1 MTLRVNTHLVRR
13 SLIVLVAIGLITS
26 IAPTTNAA
34 PKASGACSK
43 AGAKAKISGLE
54 FKCQK
59 VKGKLIWKKQKAKSG
74 SSASGVPQSEAPK
87 PNPAPV
93 VKIRPNGPQTL
104 AGQTELDKV
113 YKVLNEV
120 SKELYERSLKVA
132 KSQSVVLSD
141 EPNNKLVIST
151 QKVVDRTVEMMRAI
165 KPDFPDNKVYLFRE
179 IAWLESNLKPICPS
193 LFSNQIQFGW
203 ANAGCGSLWSG
214 SLTKYESPGF
224 TYDPNWSA
232 EELLAFSGSHESVH
246 LIQVLSDPDGA
257 FKIPAWYREGSA
269 NVGAGLVM
277 ASMTEYGNGDYGWAD
292 DVSRNSWAKPRCGAP
307 FEQWKLKNDAA
318 GHEAMKNCEY
328 DLGRRLVE
336 FIVSKERTFDNVY
349 KVNQDVRAG
358 MGFDEAF
365 LKHHGMTRMDFL
377 NEVERWLE
385 KLEWDKAVTY

>member
-1 MTLRVNTHLVRR
+1 MRR
-13 SLIVLVAIGLITS
+13 SLISLLIVGLLSIISPTS
-26 IAPTTNAA
+26 LAA
-34 PKASGACSK
+34 PKANGACSK
-43 AGAKAKISGLE
+43 VGAKTKIAGLE
-54 FKCQK
+54 YKCQK
-59 VKGKLIWKKQKAKSG
+59 IKGKLLWKKQTTQSS
-74 SSASGVPQSEAPK
+74 SSASSAPQSETPK
-87 PNPAPV
+87 STPAPV
-93 VKIRPNGPQTL
+93 VKIRPNGPQTF
-104 AGQTELDKV
+104 AGQIELDKT
-113 YKVLNEV
+113 YKILNEV
-120 SKELYERSLKVA
+120 SQELYSRSLKVA
-132 KSQSVVLSD
+132 KSQSMVLSD

-179 IAWLESNLKPICPS
+179 IAWLEANLKPVCPN

-203 ANAGCGSLWSG
+203 ANAGCGNLWSG

-224 TYDPNWSA
+224 TYDAYWSA
-232 EELLAFSGSHESVH
+232 EKLLAFSGSHESVH
-246 LIQVLSDPDGA
+246 LIQVLSDADGA

-277 ASMTEYGNGDYGWAD
+277 ASMPQYGNGDYGWAD
-292 DVSRNSWAKPRCGAP
+292 DISRNSWAKPRCGAP

-336 FIVSKERTFDNVY
+336 YIVAKEKTFDNVY
-349 KVNQDVRAG
+349 KVNQEVRAG

-365 LKHHGMTRMDFL
+365 LKHHGITRVDFL